1 MITDETL
8 LNEIKTRLL
17 ITGNYHDNVLLAF
30 ANDVKAYLHAAGIP
44 AEIVDSGASV
54 GVIAKG
60 VSDLWNRGLEDG
72 ILSGFFMQRVA
83 QMSFTEWG
91 ALDTSGEPATLIPI
105 SNQELDECTECLDRP
120 SGSSG
125 EQLIMSAM
133 TEEEINACIECLKD

>member
-1 MITDETL
+1 MITDEEL
-8 LNEIKTRLL
+8 LKQIKTRLL
-17 ITGNYHDNVLLAF
+17 ITGNYHDDMLMGY
-30 ANDVKAYLHAAGIP
+30 ANDVKAHLHASGIP

-54 GVIAKG
+54 GVIAIG
-60 VSDLWNRGLEDG
+60 VRDLWNRGLEGG
-72 ILSGFFMQRVA
+72 ILSGFFIQRVI
-83 QMSFTEWG
+83 QMSYTDWG